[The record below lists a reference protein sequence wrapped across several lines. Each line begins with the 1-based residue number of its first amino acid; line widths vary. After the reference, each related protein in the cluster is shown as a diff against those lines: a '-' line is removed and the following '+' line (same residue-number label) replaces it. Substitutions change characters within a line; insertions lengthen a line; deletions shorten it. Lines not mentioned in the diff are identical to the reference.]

1 MFAGVFHDD
10 IYQFT
15 PEQWDS
21 LKLKGSYMYWYF
33 TEVENLPEG
42 LPYFE
47 MSEYEAM
54 GWKFYQVTRGFI
66 YVWAHS
72 NLNDQFTPEQKA
84 TFIEHPKKNKMGDLV
99 DCAMRYKYELTE
111 EDKLQGL
118 AFGKVIEPYVHRA
131 LESQAQREGSK

>member
-1 MFAGVFHDD
+1 MFAGVFIDD
-10 IYQFT
+10 ICKFT

-21 LKLKGSYMYWYF
+21 LKLKGSHLYWYF

-54 GWKFYQVTRGFI
+54 GWKFYQISRSFI
-66 YVWAHS
+66 NVWDHS
-72 NLNDQFTPEQKA
+72 NVKDQFTPEQHA
-84 TFIEHPKKNKMGDLV
+84 RFIEHPKKNKMGSLV
-99 DCAMRYKYELTE
+99 DCSMRYKYELTE
-111 EDKLQGL
+111 DDKLQGL
-118 AFGKVIEPYVHRA
+118 AFGKVIEPYVHSA